1 MWSSPYHIRGSTA
14 GANPDRGSLQLR
26 DSPLSRRGTMTLPT
40 NSLCPGG
47 RAIAFTPP
55 ATSSEPNRDD
65 HLRHFV
71 RQVCFGSRFLVN
83 YEDDLRRSVISIGF
97 PSCAGARIV
106 GSFRMRNRHSP
117 RTTIG
122 PEAYSYCRVL
132 GGRFVLCAR
141 YFCAGSLN
149 SQPCTPNL
157 KHSQGPCSEPP

>member
-1 MWSSPYHIRGSTA
+1 MEIAITHPRVDGWCKASPGLSPVAGLSSESQGDDDVT
-14 GANPDRGSLQLR
+14 NQL
-26 DSPLSRRGTMTLPT
+26 TM
-40 NSLCPGG
+40 SGG
-47 RAIAFTPP
+47 RAIAFLPP
-55 ATSSEPNRDD
+55 ATSSEPNRED

-71 RQVCFGSRFLVN
+71 RQVFFESRFLVN
-83 YEDDLRRSVISIGF
+83 SEDDLRRSVISIGF